1 MRSILGIVM
10 VVASTAIP
18 REGGFATKE
27 ETR

>member
-1 MRSILGIVM
+1 MRSILGIAM

-18 REGGFATKE
+18 REGGFATRE

>member
-1 MRSILGIVM
+1 MRSILGIEI

-18 REGGFATKE
+18 GQAGFATRE

>member
-1 MRSILGIVM
+1 MRSILAIEK

-18 REGGFATKE
+18 REGGFATRE